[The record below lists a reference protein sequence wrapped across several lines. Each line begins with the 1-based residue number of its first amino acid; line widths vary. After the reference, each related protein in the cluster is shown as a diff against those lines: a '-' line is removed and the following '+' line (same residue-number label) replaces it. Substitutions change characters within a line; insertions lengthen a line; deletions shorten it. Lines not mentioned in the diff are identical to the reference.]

1 MNEVILLNER
11 PKPLFLAVIFM
22 IVAAILG
29 GFFALFMD
37 PLAEEVKYRG
47 ALSFTE
53 TESNVSTEDH
63 GIVTAQK
70 ILPSVVGIRAE
81 EKTTVNGITAT
92 NESSGSGVILSS
104 DGYIITNH
112 HVIAEHPVLRV
123 IFHDGTEAEATLI
136 GSDEYTDLALIK
148 VARTDLS
155 AAVLTSQSP
164 KVGQTAYAVGNP
176 GGLDFAG
183 TVTKGIVSGIDR
195 TLVTDSGSSFLLI
208 QTDAAINPGN
218 SGGALCNAKGEVIG
232 INVLKISEEGFEGMG
247 FAIPISTVSTIAK
260 ELKENG
266 AIHRGSLGVYLL
278 CNVTETVAEIY
289 HTDINY
295 GVLIGLKEGGAAEKA
310 GLKDHDIITAFNG
323 ETIYDMYDL
332 QRKVFALHP
341 DDRVEVTVWRN
352 GTFHDHTIILEE
364 LKEE

>member
-1 MNEVILLNER
+1 MNER
-11 PKPLFLAVIFM
+11 FHPLFLAVIFM

-29 GFFALFMD
+29 GFFALFLE
-37 PLAEEVKYRG
+37 PLADQVKHQG
-47 ALSFTE
+47 TLSYGE
-53 TESNVSTEDH
+53 TGNSYSSEDY
-63 GIVTAQK
+63 GIATAQK

-81 EKTTVNGITAT
+81 EKTMVNGISALS
-92 NESSGSGVILSS
+92 ESSGSGVILSS

-112 HVIAEHPVLRV
+112 HVIADRPVLRV
-123 IFHDGTEAEATLI
+123 IFHDGSEAEAALI
-136 GSDEYTDLALIK
+136 GSDKYTDLALIK
-148 VARTDLS
+148 VERTDLS
-155 AAVLTSQSP
+155 AATLAPESP
-164 KVGQTAYAVGNP
+164 KVGQAAYAVGNP

-247 FAIPISTVSTIAK
+247 FAIPISTVSTITK
-260 ELKENG
+260 ELKETG
-266 AIHRGSLGVYLL
+266 SIHRGSLGVYLL
-278 CNVTETVAEIY
+278 CNVTESVAEVY
-289 HTDINY
+289 HTDIDY
-295 GVLIGLKEGGAAEKA
+295 GVLIGTREGGAAEKA

-341 DDRVEVTVWRN
+341 KDRVSVTVWRN
-352 GTFHDHTIILEE
+352 GEFLDHTIILEE

>member
-1 MNEVILLNER
+1 MNER
-11 PKPLFLAVIFM
+11 FQPLFLAVIFM

-29 GFFALFMD
+29 GFFALFLE
-37 PLAEEVKYRG
+37 PLADQVKHQG
-47 ALSFTE
+47 ALSCAE
-53 TESNVSTEDH
+53 TENDLVSEDH

-81 EKTTVNGITAT
+81 EKTVVNGISAT
-92 NESSGSGVILSS
+92 SESSGSGVILSN

-112 HVIAEHPVLRV
+112 HVIADHPDLRV
-123 IFHDGTEAEATLI
+123 IFYDGAEAEATLI
-136 GSDEYTDLALIK
+136 GSDPYTDLALLK
-148 VARTDLS
+148 VERRDLT
-155 AAVLTSQSP
+155 AATLTRDTP

-260 ELKENG
+260 ELKESG

-278 CNVTETVAEIY
+278 CNVTESVAEVY

-295 GVLIGLKEGGAAEKA
+295 GVLIGIREGGAAEKA
-310 GLKDHDIITAFNG
+310 GLQDHDIITKFNG

-341 DDRVEVTVWRN
+341 KDRVQVTVWRN
-352 GTFHDHTIILEE
+352 GKYLDHTIILEE